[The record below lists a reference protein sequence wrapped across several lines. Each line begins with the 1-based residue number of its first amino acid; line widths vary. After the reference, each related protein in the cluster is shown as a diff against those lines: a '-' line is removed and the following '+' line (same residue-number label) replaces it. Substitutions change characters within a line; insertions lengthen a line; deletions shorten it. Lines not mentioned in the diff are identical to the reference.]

1 MAHGPCHCLPLCT
14 HQIVPRFTR
23 PLIEFSCAL
32 NTANF
37 TQDHRTANCVRC
49 DGRFHFG
56 KRFPGSCPLWCS
68 GCTTAS
74 DRDGEQRPRDQDQD
88 EDEDEAARCGDVYKM
103 TNCADIATCWLSAH
117 AATLLTEE
125 GRGGVSRGLSK
136 RRSFSSSGPAGPTD
150 HRSVL
155 CARAHSS
162 GSIWGSS
169 WSRAEVVSQVRG
181 RSPWPWLQHGS
192 MKIQRNKEINK
203 TGNGIK
209 QNLTTTKRALRI
221 KSVGLCKGIIIGDF
235 ESPIKFYNYL
245 LRKKLMFL

>member
-125 GRGGVSRGLSK
+125 GRGGFPGGFPSGDRFPVLDPRGPPTIVPFCVRVLTRRAPFGARVGAEPRLYLKSEAGVPGHGCSMAAWKSR
-136 RRSFSSSGPAGPTD
+136 
-150 HRSVL
+150 
-155 CARAHSS
+155 
-162 GSIWGSS
+162 
-169 WSRAEVVSQVRG
+169 
-181 RSPWPWLQHGS
+181 
-192 MKIQRNKEINK
+192 EI
-203 TGNGIK
+203 
-209 QNLTTTKRALRI
+209 
-221 KSVGLCKGIIIGDF
+221 
-235 ESPIKFYNYL
+235 
-245 LRKKLMFL
+245 KK

>member
-125 GRGGVSRGLSK
+125 GRGGVSRGAFQAEIVFQFWT
-136 RRSFSSSGPAGPTD
+136 RGAHRPSF
-150 HRSVL
+150 RSV
-155 CARAHSS
+155 CACS
-162 GSIWGSS
+162 
-169 WSRAEVVSQVRG
+169 
-181 RSPWPWLQHGS
+181 L
-192 MKIQRNKEINK
+192 
-203 TGNGIK
+203 
-209 QNLTTTKRALRI
+209 
-221 KSVGLCKGIIIGDF
+221 VGLHLGLELEPSRGCISSQRQ
-235 ESPIKFYNYL
+235 ESLAMAAAWQHENPEK
-245 LRKKLMFL
+245 